1 MVSSKMILAQ
11 CKYDHFSMNN
21 SNCSLCCSYL
31 EHNVNH
37 KHKSFGLRSHTQYQV
52 FKTNLDS

>member
-21 SNCSLCCSYL
+21 SNYSLCCSYL

-37 KHKSFGLRSHTQYQV
+37 KQSFGLRSHTQYQV